1 MYVPGHILHVGC
13 GSVGLIFPCPISG
26 AAKNKAT
33 ATTNKKFFIRTSF
46 FGLHIIALMG
56 IFPKIRT
63 SAIVGH
69 KNWRHLMRVWAKLL
83 MLSVCL
89 LLVSTVMYAQAGAAL
104 TGVVT
109 DTSGAVL
116 PGVMVEA

>member
-56 IFPKIRT
+56 IFPKIRKDILLFARWSEPFLRRLHT
-63 SAIVGH
+63 RYMPYQLIYTLRCPEVSLH
-69 KNWRHLMRVWAKLL
+69 K
-83 MLSVCL
+83 
-89 LLVSTVMYAQAGAAL
+89 
-104 TGVVT
+104 
-109 DTSGAVL
+109 
-116 PGVMVEA
+116 

>member
-46 FGLHIIALMG
+46 FVLGSPPQTRRGGCAAKKRLRSHLNPRRRGGADQENDYVDQHHPSRRYCVG
-56 IFPKIRT
+56 FP
-63 SAIVGH
+63 
-69 KNWRHLMRVWAKLL
+69 LL
-83 MLSVCL
+83 
-89 LLVSTVMYAQAGAAL
+89 G
-104 TGVVT
+104 
-109 DTSGAVL
+109 
-116 PGVMVEA
+116 